1 MFKVVVKG
9 ITKEFERSYRDYVY
23 GTMAAAA
30 TAAVREAADT
40 VKSKGRAN
48 IAAGGFG
55 RRWQKALRANV
66 YPRGRNSVNAAALIY
81 HKIPYAG
88 VFETGAVIGGKPYLW
103 LPLPT
108 TPFGAGGRR
117 ISASQ
122 YRKKV
127 GAPLYSIWRP
137 GKPPMLGA
145 NVRQTGSRAGR
156 GISLSLLRRGRNPGG
171 RGTVRLVPLFV
182 GVSRVVIRK
191 RFAIKALIEQAVA
204 SLPALYAKHLQAR

>member
-1 MFKVVVKG
+1 MFRVVVKG
-9 ITKEFERSYRDYVY
+9 ISREFERAYRDYVY

-30 TAAVREAADT
+30 TSAVREAADT